1 MSDAL
6 SLQFIENTT
15 GMQVGA
21 HDVSCP
27 LCGPDRKS
35 AHNRVRRV
43 LRVFIKP
50 DGFVSYTCARCGAD
64 GYFLPD
70 GKREVRQ
77 SHRPAAMSPV
87 TPEHDARQRKK
98 ARFLWSRSTAVL
110 NTIVETYLRNARG
123 FSGKIPSAIR
133 FLPARFGHHP
143 AMITAF
149 GMAEEV
155 ECGRY
160 EIPPENVQGVH
171 LTLLKED
178 GSAKAGTDRDKI
190 MVGPSK
196 GFPIMLAPPND
207 GQGLIVSEGIE
218 NGLSAHEA
226 TGLGL
231 WVAGSAGRLGSLAA
245 AIPSFVECVTIVAD
259 DDPSGRKGAGALS
272 YALTERDIEVLST
285 VPLDEEEA
293 AA

>member
-6 SLQFIENTT
+6 SIKFIEDTT
-15 GMQVGA
+15 GMQIGA
-21 HDVSCP
+21 HDLSCP

-43 LRVFIKP
+43 LRAFIKP

-70 GKREVRQ
+70 GKREVRKPHN
-77 SHRPAAMSPV
+77 SPAMSNV
-87 TPEHDARQRKK
+87 TPDHDARQRKK
-98 ARFLWSRSTAVL
+98 ARFLWSRSVPAE
-110 NTIVETYLRNARG
+110 ETVTRYLRARG
-123 FSGKIPSAIR
+123 YGGEIPSTAR

-160 EIPPENVQGVH
+160 EISPENVQGVH

-178 GSAKAGTDRDKI
+178 GSGKAGTDRDKI

-207 GQGLIVSEGIE
+207 GQGLIISEGIE

-245 AIPSFVECVTIVAD
+245 AIPSFVECVTILAD
-259 DDPSGRKGAGALS
+259 DDPSGRKGARALAYALS
-272 YALTERDIEVLST
+272 ERDIEVLST

>member
-1 MSDAL
+1 MTDAL
-6 SLQFIENTT
+6 TMQFIENTT
-15 GMQVGA
+15 GMQIGA

-35 AHNRVRRV
+35 THNRVRRV
-43 LRVFIKP
+43 LRVFVKP
-50 DGFVSYTCARCGAD
+50 DGFASYTCARCGAD

-70 GKREVRQ
+70 GKREVRKPHN
-77 SHRPAAMSPV
+77 SPPMSMVKPD
-87 TPEHDARQRKK
+87 HDAKQRKK
-98 ARFLWSRSTAVL
+98 ARFLWSRSVPAEATVMR
-110 NTIVETYLRNARG
+110 YLQQSRG
-123 FSGKIPSAIR
+123 YGGEIPSTIR
-133 FLPARFGHHP
+133 FLPGRYGHHP

-160 EIPPENVQGVH
+160 EIASEKVQGVH
-171 LTLLKED
+171 LTLLKAD
-178 GSAKAGTDRDKI
+178 GSGKAGTDRDKI

-245 AIPSFVECVTIVAD
+245 AIPSYVECVTIVAD
-259 DDPSGRKGAGALS
+259 DDPSGRKGAGALA
-272 YALTERDIEVLST
+272 YALTERNIEVLCT
-285 VPLDEEEA
+285 IPLAEAEA

>member
-1 MSDAL
+1 MSEAL
-6 SLQFIENTT
+6 TMQFIENTT
-15 GMQVGA
+15 GMQIGA
-21 HDVSCP
+21 HDISCP

-43 LRVFIKP
+43 LRVFIKI
-50 DGFVSYTCARCGAD
+50 DGFVSYSCARCGAD

-70 GKREVRQ
+70 GKREVRK
-77 SHRPAAMSPV
+77 SHKPAAMSPV
-87 TPEHDARQRKK
+87 TPEHDNRQRKK
-98 ARFLWSRSTAVL
+98 AAFLWSRSVAAE
-110 NTIVETYLRNARG
+110 ETVTRYLRESRRYGGA
-123 FSGKIPSAIR
+123 IPPTVR

-160 EIPPENVQGVH
+160 EISPESVQGVH
-171 LTLLKED
+171 LTLLKDD
-178 GSAKAGTDRDKI
+178 GSGKAGTDRDKI

-207 GQGLIVSEGIE
+207 GQGLIISEGIE

-245 AIPSFVECVTIVAD
+245 AIPSFVECVTIVTD
-259 DDPSGRKGAGALS
+259 DDISGRKGARALAYALS
-272 YALTERDIEVLST
+272 ERNIEVLST
-285 VPLDEEEA
+285 VHLDEEEA

>member
-1 MSDAL
+1 MSEAL
-6 SLQFIENTT
+6 SLQFIEHATA
-15 GMQVGA
+15 MQTGA
-21 HDVSCP
+21 HDVACP

-35 AHNRVRRV
+35 THNRVRRV

-50 DGFVSYTCARCGAD
+50 DGFVTYTCARCGAD

-70 GKREVRQ
+70 GKREVRKPHN
-77 SHRPAAMSPV
+77 SPSMSIV
-87 TPEHDARQRKK
+87 TPDHDAKQRKK
-98 ARFLWSRSTAVL
+98 ARFLWSRSVPAEATVMR
-110 NTIVETYLRNARG
+110 YLQQSRG
-123 FSGKIPSAIR
+123 YGGEIPSTIR
-133 FLPARFGHHP
+133 FLPGRYGHHP

-160 EIPPENVQGVH
+160 EIPPGNVQGVH

-178 GSAKAGTDRDKI
+178 GSGKAGTDRDKL

-207 GQGLIVSEGIE
+207 GQGLILSEGIE

-245 AIPSFVECVTIVAD
+245 SVPSFIESVTIVAD
-259 DDPSGRKGAGALS
+259 DDPSGRKGARALAF
-272 YALTERDIEVLST
+272 ALTARNIEVLST
-285 VPLDEEEA
+285 APIDEEEA

>member
-1 MSDAL
+1 MSEAL
-6 SLQFIENTT
+6 TMQFIENTT

-43 LRVFIKP
+43 LRVFVKP
-50 DGFVSYTCARCGAD
+50 DGFASYTCARCGAD
-64 GYFLPD
+64 GFFLPD
-70 GKREVRQ
+70 GKREVRKPH
-77 SHRPAAMSPV
+77 SSPSMSVVKPN
-87 TPEHDARQRKK
+87 HDAKQRKK
-98 ARFLWSRSTAVL
+98 ARFLWSRSVPPE
-110 NTIVETYLRNARG
+110 ETVKRYLRSRG
-123 FSGKIPSAIR
+123 YRGEIPLTAR
-133 FLPARFGHHP
+133 FLPARYGHHP

-160 EIPPENVQGVH
+160 EISAENVQGVH
-171 LTLLKED
+171 LTLLKPD

-196 GFPIMLAPPND
+196 GFPIMFVPPND
-207 GQGLIVSEGIE
+207 ALGLIISEGIE
-218 NGLSAHEA
+218 NGLSAQEA

-245 AIPSFVECVTIVAD
+245 AVPSFVECVTIVAD
-259 DDPSGRKGAGALS
+259 DDGSGRKGARSLA
-272 YALTERDIEVLST
+272 YALAERDIEVLCT
-285 VPLDEEEA
+285 VSLDEEEA